1 MQVSVEAT
9 SGLERRMT
17 VSLPTADI
25 NQQVSERLKKAQKT
39 VMIKGFRKGKVPMS
53 VLEQRFG
60 AGVRQ
65 EVLSELVNKSYG
77 EALAEKEIRPAG
89 QPTIEELE
97 EPARDAEEF
106 SYTAVFEVYPEV
118 EVGDLS
124 KIKIETAEVEVTDSD
139 VDEMLETLR
148 KQSATLETVDR
159 AAKKGDTVVIDF
171 VGSIDGEAFEGG
183 SAEGSSLELG
193 SGQMIPGFETGI
205 IGMKAGDTRNV
216 EVTFPEDYQAE
227 NLKGKDAVFAI
238 TLNEVKERVLPEIDE
253 EFITNF
259 GVESGDLEALKSE
272 IRSNME
278 RELEKKKLLFK
289 KNQVMDALCDL
300 HEIEMPQSMIKEEIA
315 RSKREMFQQYG
326 GGQADNL
333 DLSQLPD
340 EPFVEQASK
349 RVKLG
354 LLMSELVK
362 KEGISVDA
370 DSVKEEISSM
380 AAGYEDPEQVEQYY
394 YSNENLLNSI
404 QMKVLED
411 NVVEYI
417 EGLAQVK
424 PVKLSYTELMAKN

>member
-1 MQVSVEAT
+1 
-9 SGLERRMT
+9 
-17 VSLPTADI
+17 
-25 NQQVSERLKKAQKT
+25 
-39 VMIKGFRKGKVPMS
+39 
-53 VLEQRFG
+53 
-60 AGVRQ
+60 
-65 EVLSELVNKSYG
+65 
-77 EALAEKEIRPAG
+77 
-89 QPTIEELE
+89 
-97 EPARDAEEF
+97 
-106 SYTAVFEVYPEV
+106 
-118 EVGDLS
+118 
-124 KIKIETAEVEVTDSD
+124 
-139 VDEMLETLR
+139 
-148 KQSATLETVDR
+148 
-159 AAKKGDTVVIDF
+159 
-171 VGSIDGEAFEGG
+171 
-183 SAEGSSLELG
+183 
-193 SGQMIPGFETGI
+193 
-205 IGMKAGDTRNV
+205 
-216 EVTFPEDYQAE
+216 
-227 NLKGKDAVFAI
+227 
-238 TLNEVKERVLPEIDE
+238 
-253 EFITNF
+253 
-259 GVESGDLEALKSE
+259 
-272 IRSNME
+272 ME
-278 RELEKKKLLFK
+278 RELEKKKLQFK

-300 HEIEMPQSMIKEEIA
+300 HEIEMPQSMVKEEIA

-370 DSVKEEISSM
+370 DSVKKEISSM

>member
-9 SGLERRMT
+9 TGLERRMT
-17 VSLPTADI
+17 VSLPAADI

-65 EVLSELVNKSYG
+65 EVLGELVNKSYG

-97 EPARDAEEF
+97 EPAKGAEEF
-106 SYTAVFEVYPEV
+106 SYTAVFEIYPEV

-139 VDEMLETLR
+139 VEEMLETLR
-148 KQSATLETVDR
+148 KQSATFETVDR
-159 AAKKGDTVVIDF
+159 AAKEGDTVVIDF
-171 VGSIDGEAFEGG
+171 SGSIDGEAFEGG

-193 SGQMIPGFETGI
+193 SGQMIPGFESGI
-205 IGMKAGDTRNV
+205 VGMKAGDTRNV

-238 TLNEVKERVLPEIDE
+238 TLSEVKERVLPEIDA

-259 GVESGDLEALKSE
+259 GIEGGDLEALKSE

-278 RELEKKKLLFK
+278 RELEKKKLQFEK
-289 KNQVMDALCDL
+289 TQVMDALCDL
-300 HEIEMPQSMIKEEIA
+300 HEIEMPQSMIKDEIA

-362 KEGISVDA
+362 KEGISADA
-370 DSVKEEISSM
+370 DSVKKEISKM

-411 NVVEYI
+411 NVVQYI

>member
-17 VSLPTADI
+17 VSLPAADI

-65 EVLSELVNKSYG
+65 EVLGDLVNKSYG

-97 EPARDAEEF
+97 EPAKDAQEF

-124 KIKIETAEVEVTDSD
+124 KISIETAEVEVTDSD

-148 KQSATLETVDR
+148 KQNAKFETVDR
-159 AAKKGDTVVIDF
+159 AAKEGDTVVIDF
-171 VGSIDGEAFEGG
+171 VGSIDGEPFEGG

-205 IGMKAGDTRNV
+205 VGMKTGASRNV
-216 EVTFPEDYQAE
+216 EVTFPEDYQSE
-227 NLKGKDAVFAI
+227 NLKGKDAEFAI

-259 GVESGDLEALKSE
+259 GIEGGGLEALKSE

-278 RELEKKKLLFK
+278 RELEKKQLQFK
-289 KNQVMDALCDL
+289 KSQVMDALCDI
-300 HEIEMPQSMIKEEIA
+300 HEVEAPKSMVKEEIA
-315 RSKREMFQQYG
+315 RAKQEMFQQYS
-326 GGQADNL
+326 GGQAGNL

-340 EPFVEQASK
+340 EPFVEQATK

-362 KEGISVDA
+362 KEGISADA
-370 DSVKEEISSM
+370 DSVKEEISKM

-394 YSNENLLNSI
+394 YSNENLLNNI

-411 NVVEYI
+411 NAVKHI
-417 EGLAQVK
+417 EAIAQVK
-424 PVKLSYTELMAKN
+424 PVKLSYTELMAKI

>member
-9 SGLERRMT
+9 TGLERRMT
-17 VSLPTADI
+17 VSLPAADI

-65 EVLSELVNKSYG
+65 EVLGELVNKSYG

-97 EPARDAEEF
+97 EPAKDAEEF
-106 SYTAVFEVYPEV
+106 SYTAVFEIYPEV

-139 VDEMLETLR
+139 VEEMLETLR
-148 KQSATLETVDR
+148 KQSATFETVDR
-159 AAKKGDTVVIDF
+159 AAKEGDTVVIDF
-171 VGSIDGEAFEGG
+171 SGSIDGEAFEGG

-193 SGQMIPGFETGI
+193 SGQMIPGFESGI
-205 IGMKAGDTRNV
+205 VGMKAGDTRNV

-238 TLNEVKERVLPEIDE
+238 TLSEVKERVLPEIDA

-259 GVESGDLEALKSE
+259 GIEGGDLEALKSE

-278 RELEKKKLLFK
+278 RELEKKKLQFK
-289 KNQVMDALCDL
+289 KTQVMDALCDL
-300 HEIEMPQSMIKEEIA
+300 HEIEMPKSMIKDEIA

-362 KEGISVDA
+362 KEGISADA
-370 DSVKEEISSM
+370 DSVKEEISRM
-380 AAGYEDPEQVEQYY
+380 AAGYEEPEQVEQYY

-411 NVVEYI
+411 NVVQYI